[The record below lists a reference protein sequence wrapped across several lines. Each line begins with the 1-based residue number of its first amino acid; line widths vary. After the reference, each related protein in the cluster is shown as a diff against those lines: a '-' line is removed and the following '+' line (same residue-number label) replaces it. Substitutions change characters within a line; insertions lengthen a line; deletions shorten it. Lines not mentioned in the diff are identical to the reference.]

1 MSAATLQL
9 GAPLNNTFAIQAN
22 RRILPLTFHSM
33 GVMLIGVIISAVLH
47 GITLVQCYYYFAC
60 KNIFCHTLVI

>member
-9 GAPLNNTFAIQAN
+9 GASLNNTFAIQAV
-22 RRILPLTFHSM
+22 RRVLLLTLRRM

-47 GITLVQCYYYFAC
+47 GITLVQTYYYFAC
-60 KNIFCHTLVI
+60 EIVFCYSLVI